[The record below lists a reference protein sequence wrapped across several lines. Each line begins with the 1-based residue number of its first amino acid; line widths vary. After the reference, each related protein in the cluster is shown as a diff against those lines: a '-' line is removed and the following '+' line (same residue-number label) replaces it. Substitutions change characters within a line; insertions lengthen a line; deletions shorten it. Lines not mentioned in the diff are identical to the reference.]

1 MSSKEGKV
9 AVDLTAEIVG
19 RWKETY
25 QWIPI
30 FGAFATVAMAFSAGA
45 NNLTAPF
52 STPVGSGALTLLKA
66 SIIACLI
73 YVPGAAF
80 TSKSTVDSLFSD
92 FLKESQPDAG
102 FLMWSLVVALITA
115 AIWLAVATYWELP
128 VSSQQSIQ
136 SALLGTILVTE
147 GFGYIPLWNKSEN
160 HNFNGGG
167 LLWISLEW
175 TVAPLIA
182 CLCSYIF
189 FKLLRA
195 FLLRSEDAEKRI
207 LIFLPIDYG
216 ISTGLLC
223 LFVIFQI
230 NGNIIFI
237 NTWLSIVAVL
247 VATLVGA
254 ILSLVVIVSLTIKKS
269 NDIPNCKSNKK
280 SRSID
285 HQCIEIQDKTSSIK
299 DDEKNH
305 EDIEEMLR
313 DFMQTRVL
321 ETVYEEEERSWDSP
335 LPDKIHDSQPQI
347 QDFQQTQSV
356 SQKSSTDQLTQLK
369 QLLESTPNR
378 FVQTRNFQRIEKRT
392 LTSDASTYIRK
403 FAISIIR
410 PVIEYDRRT
419 LVRHALAEKYDEM
432 EDFFSFPHLL
442 ASCIFAYV
450 YSVSEVAAI
459 ASPYAAILDVFDHR
473 IKYLRNGEDVEY
485 VHVKWWFRASTGLV
499 AAMGFFLCGWR
510 LTRCLGGKLTYMSNS
525 RGLASQLSSVA
536 AVMMVTRMNLPASSI
551 HAFVGSL
558 LGVGMVDDIR
568 NVNWKLVLKF
578 LGGWILTVIFSCGI
592 AYVIFSA
599 SVHSP
604 GYVVP

>member
-9 AVDLTAEIVG
+9 AVDLTAGIVG

-30 FGAFATVAMAFSAGA
+30 FGAFATVAVAFSAGA

-66 SIIACLI
+66 SIIVCLI
-73 YVPGAAF
+73 CVPGAAF
-80 TSKSTVDSLFSD
+80 TSKSTVDSLFAD

-115 AIWLAVATYWELP
+115 AIWLAVATYWDLP

-182 CLCSYIF
+182 CLCSYVF
-189 FKLLRA
+189 FKLSRA

-223 LFVIFQI
+223 LLVIFQI
-230 NGNIIFI
+230 NGNIISI
-237 NTWLSIVAVL
+237 NTWLTIVAVL

-254 ILSLVVIVSLTIKKS
+254 MLSLVVMVSLTIKKS
-269 NDIPNCKSNKK
+269 NDIPNC
-280 SRSID
+280 RR
-285 HQCIEIQDKTSSIK
+285 EF
-299 DDEKNH
+299 
-305 EDIEEMLR
+305 LR
-313 DFMQTRVL
+313 QSMKRKRGVGTHHYRIRF
-321 ETVYEEEERSWDSP
+321 
-335 LPDKIHDSQPQI
+335 HDSQQQI

-378 FVQTRNFQRIEKRT
+378 LVQTRNFQRIEKRT

-419 LVRHALAEKYDEM
+419 LVRHALAEKNDEM

-442 ASCIFAYV
+442 ASCIFVYV
-450 YSVSEVAAI
+450 YSVFVLQFSIEVAAI

-473 IKYLRNGEDVEY
+473 NKYVRNGEDVEY
-485 VHVKWWFRASTGLV
+485 VHVEWWFRAISRLV

-558 LGVGMVDDIR
+558 LGVGMIDDIR

-592 AYVIFSA
+592 ACVIFSA

-604 GYVVP
+604 GYAVP

>member
-9 AVDLTAEIVG
+9 AVDLTAAIVG

-30 FGAFATVAMAFSAGA
+30 FGAFATVAVAFSAGA

-92 FLKESQPDAG
+92 FVKERQPDAD

-115 AIWLAVATYWELP
+115 AIWLAVATYWDLP
-128 VSSQQSIQ
+128 VSSKQSIQ
-136 SALLGTILVTE
+136 SALLGTILVT
-147 GFGYIPLWNKSEN
+147 G
-160 HNFNGGG
+160 
-167 LLWISLEW
+167 
-175 TVAPLIA
+175 VAPLIA
-182 CLCSYIF
+182 CLCSYVF

-223 LFVIFQI
+223 LLVIFQI
-230 NGNIIFI
+230 NGNIISI
-237 NTWLSIVAVL
+237 NTWLTIVAVL

-254 ILSLVVIVSLTIKKS
+254 MLSLVVIVSLTIKKS

-285 HQCIEIQDKTSSIK
+285 HQCVEIQDKTSSIK

-335 LPDKIHDSQPQI
+335 LPDKIHDSQQQI

-378 FVQTRNFQRIEKRT
+378 MVQTRNFQRIEKRT

-410 PVIEYDRRT
+410 PVIEYDSRT

-432 EDFFSFPHLL
+432 EDFFSFPHLH
-442 ASCIFAYV
+442 ASCIFALQF
-450 YSVSEVAAI
+450 SIEVAAI

-473 IKYLRNGEDVEY
+473 IKYLRDREDVEC
-485 VHVKWWFRASTGLV
+485 VHVEWWFRAISGLV
-499 AAMGFFLCGWR
+499 AAMGFFLCGRR
-510 LTRCLGGKLTYMSNS
+510 LTRCLGGKLTYM
-525 RGLASQLSSVA
+525 R
-536 AVMMVTRMNLPASSI
+536 
-551 HAFVGSL
+551 
-558 LGVGMVDDIR
+558 VGMVDDIR

-592 AYVIFSA
+592 SCVIFSA

-604 GYVVP
+604 GYAVP

>member
-1 MSSKEGKV
+1 M
-9 AVDLTAEIVG
+9 AV
-19 RWKETY
+19 
-25 QWIPI
+25 
-30 FGAFATVAMAFSAGA
+30 
-45 NNLTAPF
+45 
-52 STPVGSGALTLLKA
+52 
-66 SIIACLI
+66 
-73 YVPGAAF
+73 
-80 TSKSTVDSLFSD
+80 SLQ
-92 FLKESQPDAG
+92 FLKERQPDAG

-115 AIWLAVATYWELP
+115 AIWLAVATYWDLP

-136 SALLGTILVTE
+136 SALLGTILVTG

-182 CLCSYIF
+182 CLCSYVF

-223 LFVIFQI
+223 LLVIFQI
-230 NGNIIFI
+230 NGNIISI
-237 NTWLSIVAVL
+237 NTWLTIVAVL
-247 VATLVGA
+247 VAKLVGA
-254 ILSLVVIVSLTIKKS
+254 MLSLVVIVSLTIKKS

-285 HQCIEIQDKTSSIK
+285 HQCVEIQDKTSSIK

-335 LPDKIHDSQPQI
+335 LPDKIHGSQQQI

-356 SQKSSTDQLTQLK
+356 SQKSSTDQLTQFK

-378 FVQTRNFQRIEKRT
+378 SSLF
-392 LTSDASTYIRK
+392 
-403 FAISIIR
+403 ISYHSSISFFRMIAYLNNLVLMLK
-410 PVIEYDRRT
+410 VIEYDRRT

-432 EDFFSFPHLL
+432 EDFFSFAHLH
-442 ASCIFAYV
+442 ASCIFALQF
-450 YSVSEVAAI
+450 SIEVAAI

-473 IKYLRNGEDVEY
+473 IKYLRDREDVEC
-485 VHVKWWFRASTGLV
+485 VHVEWWFRAISGLV
-499 AAMGFFLCGWR
+499 AAMGFFLCGRR

-525 RGLASQLSSVA
+525 RG

-558 LGVGMVDDIR
+558 LGVGVVDDIR

-592 AYVIFSA
+592 SCVIFSA

-604 GYVVP
+604 GYAVP

>member
-1 MSSKEGKV
+1 MDTDFRSFCYRCCGIFCWCKQSHSSG
-9 AVDLTAEIVG
+9 
-19 RWKETY
+19 W
-25 QWIPI
+25 
-30 FGAFATVAMAFSAGA
+30 TVSFSFFLVLFFFS
-45 NNLTAPF
+45 NTCVF

-102 FLMWSLVVALITA
+102 FLMWSLVVALIT
-115 AIWLAVATYWELP
+115 
-128 VSSQQSIQ
+128 QSIQ
-136 SALLGTILVTE
+136 SALLGTILVTG

-160 HNFNGGG
+160 HSFNGGG

-182 CLCSYIF
+182 CLCSYVF
-189 FKLLRA
+189 FKLLRE

-223 LFVIFQI
+223 LLVIFQI
-230 NGNIIFI
+230 NGNIISI
-237 NTWLSIVAVL
+237 NTWLTIVAVL

-254 ILSLVVIVSLTIKKS
+254 MLSLVVIVSLTIKKS

-285 HQCIEIQDKTSSIK
+285 HQCVEIQDKTSSIK

-313 DFMQTRVL
+313 GFMQTRVL

-335 LPDKIHDSQPQI
+335 LPDKIHGSQQQI

-378 FVQTRNFQRIEKRT
+378 LVQTRNFQRIEKRT

-432 EDFFSFPHLL
+432 EDFFSFPHLH

-450 YSVSEVAAI
+450 YPVSTI
-459 ASPYAAILDVFDHR
+459 S
-473 IKYLRNGEDVEY
+473 
-485 VHVKWWFRASTGLV
+485 GLV
-499 AAMGFFLCGWR
+499 AAMGFFLCGRR

-525 RGLASQLSSVA
+525 RGLASQLSSV
-536 AVMMVTRMNLPASSI
+536 SEQ
-551 HAFVGSL
+551 
-558 LGVGMVDDIR
+558 
-568 NVNWKLVLKF
+568 
-578 LGGWILTVIFSCGI
+578 
-592 AYVIFSA
+592 
-599 SVHSP
+599 
-604 GYVVP
+604 